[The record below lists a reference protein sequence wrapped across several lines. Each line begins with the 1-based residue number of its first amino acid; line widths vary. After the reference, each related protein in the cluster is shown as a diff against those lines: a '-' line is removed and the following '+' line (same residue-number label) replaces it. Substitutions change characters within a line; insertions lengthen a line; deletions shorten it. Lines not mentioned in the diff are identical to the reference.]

1 MKLNPFLPLT
11 KPVITWAPPVRKPL
25 LPLNLQFFADDNDSD
40 NQDNQDDDQDN
51 QDNGSDQGSSNKDK
65 GQKAKTY
72 TQDELE
78 EIIKQR
84 LAREKKAAEKAI
96 KEAEKLAKMNE
107 DQKKQYELEKL
118 QGELEEYKK
127 KEAFYGLS
135 KEATKML
142 SEKGITANDDVL
154 AFVVKETAEDTQ
166 DAVKAFVDLINAK
179 VEEGVKKALSGKSP
193 KVNPNPGLKNPFS
206 KEHFNL
212 TEQGRLKREDP
223 ERYKTLKALA
233 GK

>member
-1 MKLNPFLPLT
+1 MESNIFEKVNRIDEALKK
-11 KPVITWAPPVRKPL
+11 KPRLKMD
-25 LPLNLQFFADDNDSD
+25 LQFFAEPKPNPEPEPIPEPTP
-40 NQDNQDDDQDN
+40 NPEPTP
-51 QDNGSDQGSSNKDK
+51 GPEPKPG
-65 GQKAKTY
+65 KTY
-72 TQDELE
+72 TQEELE

-84 LAREKKAAEKAI
+84 LVREKKAAEKAI

-118 QGELEEYKK
+118 QKELEEYKK
-127 KEAFYGLS
+127 KDAYYALS
-135 KEATKML
+135 KEASKML
-142 SEKGITANDDVL
+142 SEKGITADDEL
-154 AFVVKETAEDTQ
+154 LSFVVKDDAEGTQ
-166 DAVKAFVDLINAK
+166 SSVNAFVALINTK
-179 VEEGVKKALSGKSP
+179 VEEGVKKALAGKPP